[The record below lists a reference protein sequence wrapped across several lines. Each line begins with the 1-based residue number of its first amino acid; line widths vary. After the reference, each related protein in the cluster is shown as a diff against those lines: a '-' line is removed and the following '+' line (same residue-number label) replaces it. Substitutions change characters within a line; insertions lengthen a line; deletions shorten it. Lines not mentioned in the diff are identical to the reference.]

1 MKMLKNKVTRITL
14 LLSVLLISFYLG
26 KTKYDKLFKENTVL
40 YKERANM
47 ISYISLLEDHNKRT
61 NSELISCRSDI
72 SRTALE
78 IMGASIHPR
87 IALLASSL
95 KGEVSVTK
103 RSCLDAQARIK
114 RIILRIR
121 KNNDF
126 TPPQK
131 RYLLVIVNFERVF
144 HSRVCKE
151 ALGKL

>member
-1 MKMLKNKVTRITL
+1 MRLFTSGWGRGIILVL
-14 LLSVLLISFYLG
+14 LLGTSVYFANA
-26 KTKYDKLFKENTVL
+26 KYDKLFKENVVL

-47 ISYISLLEDHNKRT
+47 ISYISLLEDYNKKT
-61 NSELISCRSDI
+61 NSELIACRSDI
-72 SRTALE
+72 SRVALE

-103 RSCLDAQARIK
+103 KSCLDAQARIN

>member
-1 MKMLKNKVTRITL
+1 MLKNKVTRITL

-26 KTKYDKLFKENTVL
+26 KTKYDKLFKENTIL

-61 NSELISCRSDI
+61 NSDLISCRSDI

-87 IALLASSL
+87 IVLLASST
-95 KGEVSVTK
+95 KGKVNVTK
-103 RSCLDAQARIK
+103 KTCRAAQARIK

>member
-1 MKMLKNKVTRITL
+1 MRLFTSGWGRGIILVL
-14 LLSVLLISFYLG
+14 LLGTSVYFANA
-26 KTKYDKLFKENTVL
+26 KYDKLFKENVVL

-47 ISYISLLEDHNKRT
+47 ISYISLLEDYNKKT
-61 NSELISCRSDI
+61 NSELIACRSDI
-72 SRTALE
+72 SKAGLE

-87 IALLASSL
+87 IALLARSV

-103 RSCLDAQARIK
+103 TTCNAAQARLNQIIS
-114 RIILRIR
+114 RISE
-121 KNNDF
+121 NDNF

>member
-1 MKMLKNKVTRITL
+1 MKLLKNNVTRITF
-14 LLSVLLISFYLG
+14 LLSVLLVSFYLG
-26 KTKYDKLFKENTVL
+26 KTKYDKLFKENVVL

-47 ISYISLLEDHNKRT
+47 ISYISLLEDYNKKT
-61 NSELISCRSDI
+61 NSELIACRSDI
-72 SRTALE
+72 SRAALE

-87 IALLASSL
+87 IALLARSV
-95 KGEVSVTK
+95 KGEVTVTK
-103 RSCLDAQARIK
+103 TTCNAAQARLNQIIS
-114 RIILRIR
+114 RISE
-121 KNNDF
+121 NDNF

>member
-1 MKMLKNKVTRITL
+1 MKLLKNNVTRITL

-26 KTKYDKLFKENTVL
+26 KTKYDKLFKENTIL

-47 ISYISLLEDHNKRT
+47 ISYISLLEDHNKKT

-87 IALLASSL
+87 IVLLASSL

-103 RSCLDAQARIK
+103 KSCLAAQARIN

-151 ALGKL
+151 ALDKL

>member
-1 MKMLKNKVTRITL
+1 MKLLKNNVTRITL

-26 KTKYDKLFKENTVL
+26 KTKYDKLFKENVVL

-47 ISYISLLEDHNKRT
+47 ISYISLLEDHNKKT

-103 RSCLDAQARIK
+103 RSCLDAQARIN